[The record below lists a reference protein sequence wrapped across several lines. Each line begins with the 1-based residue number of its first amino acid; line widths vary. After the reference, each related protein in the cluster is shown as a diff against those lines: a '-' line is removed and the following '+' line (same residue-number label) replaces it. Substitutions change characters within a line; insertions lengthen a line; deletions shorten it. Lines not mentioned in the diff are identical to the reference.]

1 MKTTGFYGAL
11 VLTFLLL
18 AGRPVMAVETIGWE
32 TLVPPVDESLDP
44 YPRLSEDE
52 QDSLYDLW
60 MVRESRA
67 AGSLSEE
74 LAQLE
79 KDAIANLEAGG
90 YDADK
95 IMRELDAFLA
105 ILDANKSRLVENLD
119 GKDVRIP
126 GYVLP
131 TEYSGDTV
139 VEFLLVPYVGAC
151 VHTPPPPLNQMVHV
165 RVDGGFANQ
174 GLFTPV
180 WVTGR
185 IETAMSTQS
194 ISFTDGAMDVEAGY
208 KIEASNVVP
217 YE

>member
-1 MKTTGFYGAL
+1 MKGKILSGII
-11 VLTFLLL
+11 LTSLLL
-18 AGRPVMAVETIGWE
+18 IFGSPALAVETIDWE

-52 QDSLYDLW
+52 QESLYDLW

-67 AGSLSEE
+67 VGSDSEN
-74 LAQLE
+74 LNQLE
-79 KDAIANLEAGG
+79 QAAIANLEAGG
-90 YDADK
+90 FDANTVL
-95 IMRELDAFLA
+95 RELEAFLA
-105 ILDANKSRLVENLD
+105 LLEANKSRLVEDLD

-131 TEYSGDTV
+131 TEYSGSEV

-151 VHTPPPPLNQMVHV
+151 VHTPVPPLNQMVHV
-165 RVDGGFANQ
+165 KVDGGFVSE
-174 GLFTPV
+174 GLFAPV

-185 IETAMSTQS
+185 INTAMTTQS
-194 ISFTDGAMDVEAGY
+194 ISFTDGAMEVEAGY
-208 KIEASNVVP
+208 KIEASAVVP

>member
-1 MKTTGFYGAL
+1 MKGKILSGII
-11 VLTFLLL
+11 LTSLLL
-18 AGRPVMAVETIGWE
+18 IFGSPVLAVETIDWE

-52 QDSLYDLW
+52 QESLYDLW

-67 AGSLSEE
+67 VGSDSEN
-74 LAQLE
+74 LNQLE
-79 KDAIANLEAGG
+79 QDAIANLEAGG
-90 YDADK
+90 FDANTVL
-95 IMRELDAFLA
+95 RELEAFLA
-105 ILDANKSRLVENLD
+105 LLEANKSRLVEDLD

-131 TEYSGDTV
+131 TEYSGSEV

-151 VHTPPPPLNQMVHV
+151 VHTPVPPLNQMVHV
-165 RVDGGFANQ
+165 KVDGGFVSE
-174 GLFTPV
+174 GLFAPV

-185 IETAMSTQS
+185 INTAMTTQS
-194 ISFTDGAMDVEAGY
+194 ISFTDGAMEVEAGY
-208 KIEASNVVP
+208 KIEASAVVP